1 MKMTKLLVLNE
12 EAKEEQDADKI
23 RVGKIGWLADFIEN
37 DGVGDHGYYLEE
49 GKLIERPV
57 DQRR

>member
-1 MKMTKLLVLNE
+1 MTKLLVLNE

-49 GKLIERPV
+49 GKLIERP
-57 DQRR
+57 DY